1 MTWLE
6 GAHGEHPFDAALGLR
21 PDLRDLYRAF
31 YGKLWD
37 EQLAPASLLE
47 LCRLRVAQLHD
58 CEAELAVR
66 HAEAGVGEE
75 RVAALADWAASGRFD
90 ATERAALAVAEK
102 MPWRH
107 HEITDDE
114 YAELRARLGERGV
127 VALTVAIAL
136 FDANCRLRLALDT
149 EAVPAEVAA
158 PASGAG
164 PIH

>member
-6 GAHGEHPFDAALGLR
+6 GAHGDPPFDAALGLR
-21 PDLRDLYRAF
+21 PELRDLYRAF

-37 EQLAPASLLE
+37 DRLAPAALLE
-47 LCRLRVAQLHD
+47 LCRLRVAQLHG

-66 HAEAGVGEE
+66 HAEADVSGE
-75 RVAALADWAASGRFD
+75 RVAALADWAASDRFD
-90 ATERAALAVAEK
+90 AAERAALAIAEK

-107 HEITDDE
+107 HEITDAE
-114 YAELRARLGERGV
+114 YAELRGRVGEAGV

-136 FDANCRLRLALDT
+136 FDANCRLRLALGT
-149 EAVPAEVAA
+149 EAAPARVAA
-158 PASGAG
+158 PASAAG